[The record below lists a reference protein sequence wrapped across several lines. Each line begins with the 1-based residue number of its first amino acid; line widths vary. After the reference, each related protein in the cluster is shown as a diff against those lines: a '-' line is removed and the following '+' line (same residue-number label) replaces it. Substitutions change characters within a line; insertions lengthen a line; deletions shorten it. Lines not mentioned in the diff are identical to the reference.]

1 MSRPGTLRIA
11 VYAFAALLGAIGV
24 IYLVTECQNIPAPL
38 PGRVAG
44 STDHRIGF
52 AVVAFVLATLVVL
65 VGSFGNRLRARRPI
79 G

>member
-1 MSRPGTLRIA
+1 MRRPGVARIT
-11 VYAFAALLGAIGV
+11 VFGLAALLGAIGV

-52 AVVAFVLATLVVL
+52 ALAAFVLATLLVL